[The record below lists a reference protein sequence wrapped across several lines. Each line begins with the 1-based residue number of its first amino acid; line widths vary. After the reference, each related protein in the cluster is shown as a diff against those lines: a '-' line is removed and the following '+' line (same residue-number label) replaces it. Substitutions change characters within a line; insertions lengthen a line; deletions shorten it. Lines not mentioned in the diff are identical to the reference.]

1 MSPGDGRPDACA
13 IGASAPRPRLLLD
26 PRHGRRRGLL
36 PRRRGA
42 DPASVVTAT
51 SGRSSKRDRSVWR
64 CTAPTNA
71 RAASATAVFRVDDL
85 DGTRWLLEQRGASFD
100 EFVGEVEGFARFATF
115 RDPDGNPVQIIEY
128 PPGRVT
134 EPCPRMPAPRCRP
147 GANFCPN
154 CGAPVGVAP
163 ASERRVVTVVFV
175 DLAGSTELA
184 ARLDPERFREVLAA
198 FHGMVTDEITALRGP
213 SRGLHRRRGA
223 RGVRRSRCSMTTTRC
238 AASVRG
244 WRSWTG
250 PSGSAPRLGLPMPV
264 QVRVGVNTGQVAV
277 GTAMDRNIVIGA
289 EVNIGARIQQAAEPG
304 EVLVGA
310 STKQLRGQRRGL
322 RPGAV
327 GAGQGDRRRAGH
339 LAGPVVGAALPPGGP
354 CTW

>member
-1 MSPGDGRPDACA
+1 MS
-13 IGASAPRPRLLLD
+13 
-26 PRHGRRRGLL
+26 
-36 PRRRGA
+36 
-42 DPASVVTAT
+42 
-51 SGRSSKRDRSVWR
+51 
-64 CTAPTNA
+64 
-71 RAASATAVFRVDDL
+71 
-85 DGTRWLLEQRGASFD
+85 
-100 EFVGEVEGFARFATF
+100 
-115 RDPDGNPVQIIEY
+115 
-128 PPGRVT
+128 T
-134 EPCPRMPAPRCRP
+134 EPCPRCGAPLPP

-198 FHGMVTDEITALRGP
+198 FHGMVTDEITALGGP

-223 RGVRRSRCSMTTTRC
+223 RGVRRPRCSMTTTRC
-238 AASVRG
+238 AAFVRG

-250 PSGSAPRLGLPMPV
+250 PSGSGRAWGCRCRCK
-264 QVRVGVNTGQVAV
+264 VRVGVNTGQVAV

-310 STKQLRGQRRGL
+310 TTKQLVGNGVEFGQVRSVQAKGIDGDAWPPG
-322 RPGAV
+322 RPC
-327 GAGQGDRRRAGH
+327 RWRA
-339 LAGPVVGAALPPGGP
+339 PPPGGP